1 MLCVLWGAQGCQAST
16 LISPLPGIWSHIFF
30 EDLEMYAS
38 QNRAQLEFLTFFSF
52 VLFLWWL
59 AAKLHIAGSQNISSP
74 WLTVVEIQMA

>member
-1 MLCVLWGAQGCQAST
+1 
-16 LISPLPGIWSHIFF
+16 
-30 EDLEMYAS
+30 MYAS

-59 AAKLHIAGSQNISSP
+59 AAKLHIAGNQNLSSP